1 MSASHGK
8 HILIIVENLPVPFDR
23 RVWQEALTLRD
34 GGYRVSVICP
44 ALKPDFA
51 EPRATI
57 EGIEIYRHPLPTEG
71 NGLLGFLREFTA
83 ALRFERR
90 LARQIF
96 ERDPFDAVQA
106 CSPPDLLYI
115 VARPFKRRHRIPF
128 VFDHH
133 DVSPELYEAK
143 YGKKGIIHRLLLHF
157 ERKTFELAD
166 RSIAPNDSYRSVA
179 IGRGGMDPERVSVVR
194 NGPDLSRIYPVP
206 PDETLKRG
214 RRFLVSYL
222 GVIGKQEGLSYLVEA
237 ARHLVH
243 DYRRTD
249 IHFAILGSGPELPSI
264 ENTARD
270 LEVDQFFDFY
280 GRVPD
285 DTLRT
290 VLSTADVCVNP
301 DEANEMNDISTMN
314 KIMEYMAFGKPVVQ
328 FDLRE
333 GRVSAAEASLYAEPN
348 NAGDLADKILW
359 LIEHPTEAHQ
369 IGESGRRRIETALQW
384 EHQSPTYLALYDEL
398 LAVEAL
404 SPPVS
409 RTQRS

>member
-23 RVWQEALTLRD
+23 RVWQEALTLRKS
-34 GGYRVSVICP
+34 GYRVSVICP
-44 ALKPDFA
+44 ALEPEYA

-57 EGIEIYRHPLPTEG
+57 DGVEIYRHPLPTEG
-71 NGLLGFLREFTA
+71 NGLLGFIREFTA

-90 LARQIF
+90 LARRIF
-96 ERDPFDAVQA
+96 ESDRFDAVQA

-115 VARPFKRRHRIPF
+115 VARRFKRRYGIPF

-143 YGKKGIIHRLLLHF
+143 YGRRGIIHRLLLHF

-166 RSIAPNDSYRSVA
+166 RSIAPNESYRNVA
-179 IGRGGMDPERVSVVR
+179 IGRGGMDPDRVSVVR

-206 PDETLKRG
+206 PDDSLKRG

-222 GVIGKQEGLSYLVEA
+222 GVIGKQEGLAYLVEA
-237 ARHLVH
+237 ARQLVH
-243 DYRRTD
+243 DARRTD
-249 IHFAILGSGPELPSI
+249 IHFAILGSGPELPRI

-270 LEVDQFFDFY
+270 LEVASFFDFY

-333 GRVSAAEASLYAEPN
+333 GRVSAGEASLYAEPN

-359 LIEHPTEAHQ
+359 LVEHPDEAHEM
-369 IGESGRRRIETALQW
+369 GESGRRRVETSLQW
-384 EHQSPTYLALYDEL
+384 EHQSPTYLALYEEL
-398 LAVEAL
+398 LTGTPSSA
-404 SPPVS
+404 PVS
-409 RTQRS
+409 RARRP